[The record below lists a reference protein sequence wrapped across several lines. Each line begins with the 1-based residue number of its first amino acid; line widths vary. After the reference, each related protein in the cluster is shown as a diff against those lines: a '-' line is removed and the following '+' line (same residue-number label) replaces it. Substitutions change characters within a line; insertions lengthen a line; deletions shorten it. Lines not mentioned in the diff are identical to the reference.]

1 MCRLMLRGDA
11 PCFKI
16 QTHVGKY
23 ETGYHQRSE
32 ERGGNS
38 LEIVRPLENGDLC
51 GFRLSKALP

>member
-1 MCRLMLRGDA
+1 MLRGDA

-38 LEIVRPLENGDLC
+38 LEIVRPLENGDIC